1 VKTKANRE
9 PDGVD
14 EDVCG
19 EACLGPG
26 PRPIQLTT
34 AKVAMKMAV
43 ETGKPIDREG
53 VRADK
58 AVPAKLKQQ
67 RRRGGM

>member
-1 VKTKANRE
+1 MEAWVKLLAARH
-9 PDGVD
+9 G
-14 EDVCG
+14 
-19 EACLGPG
+19 LGPG

>member
-1 VKTKANRE
+1 
-9 PDGVD
+9 
-14 EDVCG
+14 
-19 EACLGPG
+19 LGPG